1 MPIPFSIVCEL
12 LDEAY
17 ALCMSR
23 KDHRAAVRSWFQ
35 HHRDRINASDASLSA
50 LLSTLLPG
58 MRSDRVYCIQATRLE
73 KIIARGLCLG
83 SSRVAELTRY
93 RSSGND
99 VDLADCVERVLSIT
113 PNCVL
118 GGYEITVEEIDEL
131 LHSYAA
137 GIKWSSPS
145 VRATS
150 SLLTQRNQRDLEQV
164 YSRLTPLEG
173 KWFTRLVLKT
183 FEPLI
188 FESNQVFRECH
199 PRLPLALKV
208 REDFAAALEL
218 VQSCKGTFPSRQTDR
233 KTTGDYLISKFVP
246 QIGTKIARQTWAKG
260 RSIKHCLDLGH
271 GRVSVEYKADGEYC
285 QIHVDL
291 TKGRDNLKIFSKSGK
306 DSTEDREKLHSVIK
320 SSLNI
325 GKPNCQFQKSC
336 ILEGELL
343 VYCDLEKKILPFHR
357 IRNHVT
363 RRGRFLNTDAD
374 DRVTPHEHLMI
385 LYYDVLLID
394 DRPLLHVRHSERFQL
409 LSSIVECQQGY
420 AELVSRELVDFDR
433 PLAASN
439 LRNIF
444 AKTISRKEEGLVLK
458 MDMPYFDFFGGS
470 SSFTPQCIKL
480 KKEYIGTFGEVGD
493 FSVVGAGYD
502 PNKAKQYKIANLKW
516 THFYLG
522 CLTNKEEVKQW
533 SHKPKFTVVK
543 VVEINETQLKSV
555 VQFGNPM
562 AMPHDENTQTELL
575 VQPGLELNPKLTVAF
590 TNPLVFDMRCF
601 NFDKDGNTGFW
612 SLRFPA
618 VSKVHFDRDWMDC
631 VAFDELQEMALK
643 STTAP
648 DLPDS
653 QENLEWIAKLE
664 GADPR
669 GIAVD
674 AVSQQTA
681 TTASGPSQGRSF
693 QSLRQATPQLPCKN
707 TIAGSPVTG
716 QPSSVGLS
724 SSGLLGHEQGDGGHL
739 SDTQTTAHV
748 SQKQE
753 SIDCP
758 SDHQGSQ
765 TKRPSQNIHT
775 QYERPPPHKRHKSI
789 VGEEDPVDSSS
800 QGGKRRQ
807 NRIPLGDVSGNYS
820 QAKTII
826 SISSQETEINK
837 PEVIDL
843 TLSPEIEPLSK
854 DAGKSRELDILAIEE
869 YKLDP
874 STSAT
879 DGHLSKPSQHA
890 EGDSRASP
898 EQDRNAQSSHE
909 GEKEGGKLGSQ
920 SLQPAFGTT
929 SATPLAQNET
939 DFCIYTAR
947 GCKFSNTSIILAP
960 SLQGGDLEVSGLLK
974 NHGVQNII
982 VDIERW
988 LKDSQGLLE
997 TTSYKIPQSE
1007 TIVLVDSIANGMEM
1021 DDVLSQ
1027 IEEGRKTL
1035 PSDRRRWI
1043 RIYDWHVLKYIS
1055 ILEDETITKKY
1066 YDGFSDPW
1074 TRWYCGLV

>member
-17 ALCMSR
+17 ALCLSR
-23 KDHRAAVRSWFQ
+23 KDHKAVVRSWFQ
-35 HHRDRINASDASLSA
+35 HHRDRINAHDASLSA

-93 RSSGND
+93 RSSSNN

-113 PNCVL
+113 PNCVPC
-118 GGYEITVEEIDEL
+118 GHEITVEEIDEL

-183 FEPLI
+183 FEPLV
-188 FESNQVFRECH
+188 FEFNQVFRECH

-208 REDFAAALEL
+208 REDFSAALEL
-218 VQSCKGTFPSRQTDR
+218 VQSCKGTLPSRQTDR

-246 QIGTKIARQTWAKG
+246 QIGTKIGRQTWAKG

-394 DRPLLHVRHSERFQL
+394 DRSLLHVRHSERFQL

-420 AELVSRELVDFDR
+420 AELVSRELVDFGR

-444 AKTISRKEEGLVLK
+444 AKTITRKEEGLVLK
-458 MDMPYFDFFGGS
+458 MDIPYFDFFGGS
-470 SSFTPQCIKL
+470 STFAPQCVKL

-502 PNKAKQYKIANLKW
+502 PNKAKQYHIANLKW

-522 CLTNKEEVKQW
+522 CLINREEVKQW
-533 SHKPKFTVVK
+533 SQRPKFTVVK
-543 VVEINETQLKSV
+543 VVEINETLLKSV

-562 AMPHDENTQTELL
+562 AVPYDENTQTELL
-575 VQPGLELNPKLTVAF
+575 IQPGLELNPKLTVAF

-681 TTASGPSQGRSF
+681 TTASGPSQGQSF
-693 QSLRQATPQLPCKN
+693 QSLRQSTPQLPSKN
-707 TIAGSPVTG
+707 LIANSPVTG

-724 SSGLLGHEQGDGGHL
+724 FSSLRGHEQGNDGHS
-739 SDTQTTAHV
+739 SDTQTTASV

-765 TKRPSQNIHT
+765 SKRHSQNIDI
-775 QYERPPPHKRHKSI
+775 QDGRPPPHKRHKPI
-789 VGEEDPVDSSS
+789 VGAEDSIDSSS
-800 QGGKRRQ
+800 QGGKGQQGRH
-807 NRIPLGDVSGNYS
+807 PLGDISGNYS
-820 QAKTII
+820 QARTII
-826 SISSQETEINK
+826 SISSQETAINK

-843 TLSPEIEPLSK
+843 TLSPEIHPLCK
-854 DAGKSRELDILAIEE
+854 DAGRNRELEILAIEE
-869 YKLDP
+869 HKLDP
-874 STSAT
+874 STLAT
-879 DGHLSKPSQHA
+879 DGHLSETSRHA
-890 EGDSRASP
+890 EENSRASP
-898 EQDRNAQSSHE
+898 EQGINPLISHE
-909 GEKEGGKLGSQ
+909 GDKEDDKLGCQ

-929 SATPLAQNET
+929 STTTPAQSKT

-947 GCKFSNTSIILAP
+947 DCKFSNTSVILAP
-960 SLQGGDLEVSGLLK
+960 SLRGGDLEVSRLLK
-974 NHGVQNII
+974 THGVQNII

-988 LKDSQGLLE
+988 LKDSQRLLE

-1007 TIVLVDSIANGMEM
+1007 TIVLVDSIANGTEM
-1021 DDVLSQ
+1021 DDVLSR

-1043 RIYDWHVLKYIS
+1043 RIYDWHVLKYVS

>member
-1 MPIPFSIVCEL
+1 MRIPFSLVCEL

-17 ALCMSR
+17 ALFLSR
-23 KDHRAAVRSWFQ
+23 KDHKAAVRSWFQ
-35 HHRDRINASDASLSA
+35 HHRDRINAHDASLSA

-113 PNCVL
+113 PNCVPR
-118 GGYEITVEEIDEL
+118 GYEITVEEIDEL

-145 VRATS
+145 IRATS

-208 REDFAAALEL
+208 REDFSAALEL
-218 VQSCKGTFPSRQTDR
+218 VQSCKGTFPSHQTNR

-246 QIGTKIARQTWAKG
+246 QIGTKIGRQTWAKG

-291 TKGRDNLKIFSKSGK
+291 TKGYDNLKIFSKSGK

-409 LSSIVECQQGY
+409 LSSIVTCRQGY

-444 AKTISRKEEGLVLK
+444 AKTITRKEEGLVLK
-458 MDMPYFDFFGGS
+458 MDIPYFDFFGGPC
-470 SSFTPQCIKL
+470 SFAPQCIKL

-543 VVEINETQLKSV
+543 VVEINETLLKSV

-562 AMPHDENTQTELL
+562 AKPHDENAQTELL
-575 VQPGLELNPKLTVAF
+575 IQPGLELNPKLTVAF

-631 VAFDELQEMALK
+631 VAFDELQEMALM

-674 AVSQQTA
+674 AAIHTA
-681 TTASGPSQGRSF
+681 T
-693 QSLRQATPQLPCKN
+693 
-707 TIAGSPVTG
+707 
-716 QPSSVGLS
+716 
-724 SSGLLGHEQGDGGHL
+724 
-739 SDTQTTAHV
+739 
-748 SQKQE
+748 
-753 SIDCP
+753 
-758 SDHQGSQ
+758 
-765 TKRPSQNIHT
+765 
-775 QYERPPPHKRHKSI
+775 
-789 VGEEDPVDSSS
+789 
-800 QGGKRRQ
+800 
-807 NRIPLGDVSGNYS
+807 
-820 QAKTII
+820 
-826 SISSQETEINK
+826 
-837 PEVIDL
+837 
-843 TLSPEIEPLSK
+843 
-854 DAGKSRELDILAIEE
+854 AI
-869 YKLDP
+869 
-874 STSAT
+874 
-879 DGHLSKPSQHA
+879 
-890 EGDSRASP
+890 
-898 EQDRNAQSSHE
+898 
-909 GEKEGGKLGSQ
+909 
-920 SLQPAFGTT
+920 
-929 SATPLAQNET
+929 
-939 DFCIYTAR
+939 
-947 GCKFSNTSIILAP
+947 
-960 SLQGGDLEVSGLLK
+960 
-974 NHGVQNII
+974 
-982 VDIERW
+982 
-988 LKDSQGLLE
+988 
-997 TTSYKIPQSE
+997 
-1007 TIVLVDSIANGMEM
+1007 
-1021 DDVLSQ
+1021 
-1027 IEEGRKTL
+1027 
-1035 PSDRRRWI
+1035 
-1043 RIYDWHVLKYIS
+1043 
-1055 ILEDETITKKY
+1055 
-1066 YDGFSDPW
+1066 
-1074 TRWYCGLV
+1074 

>member
-17 ALCMSR
+17 ALCLSR
-23 KDHRAAVRSWFQ
+23 KDHKAAVRSWFQ
-35 HHRDRINASDASLSA
+35 HHRDRINAHDASLSA

-113 PNCVL
+113 PNCVPC
-118 GGYEITVEEIDEL
+118 GYEITVEEIDEL

-164 YSRLTPLEG
+164 YGRLTPLEG

-208 REDFAAALEL
+208 REDFSAALEL
-218 VQSCKGTFPSRQTDR
+218 VQSCKGTFPSRQTER

-246 QIGTKIARQTWAKG
+246 QIGTKIGRQTWAKG

-285 QIHVDL
+285 QIHIDL
-291 TKGRDNLKIFSKSGK
+291 SKGHDNLKIFSKSGK

-363 RRGRFLNTDAD
+363 RRGRFLDTDAD

-444 AKTISRKEEGLVLK
+444 AKTITRKEEGLVLK
-458 MDMPYFDFFGGS
+458 MDIPYFDFFGGS
-470 SSFTPQCIKL
+470 STFAPQCIKL

-502 PNKAKQYKIANLKW
+502 PNKAKQYKIVNLKW

-522 CLTNKEEVKQW
+522 CLTNREEVKQW

-543 VVEINETQLKSV
+543 VVEINETLLKSV

-562 AMPHDENTQTELL
+562 AIPHNENTQTELL
-575 VQPGLELNPKLTVAF
+575 IQPGLELSPKLTVAF

-674 AVSQQTA
+674 AVSQQTT
-681 TTASGPSQGRSF
+681 TTASGPSQGQSF
-693 QSLRQATPQLPCKN
+693 QSLRQSTPQLSFKN
-707 TIAGSPVTG
+707 RVADFAVTE
-716 QPSSVGLS
+716 QQNSVGLS
-724 SSGLLGHEQGDGGHL
+724 FSSLRGHEQGNGEHL
-739 SDTQTTAHV
+739 SETQTTTNV

-753 SIDCP
+753 SIDCR
-758 SDHQGSQ
+758 SDQQGSQ
-765 TKRPSQNIHT
+765 TKRHSQNINI
-775 QYERPPPHKRHKSI
+775 QDGRPSPPKRHKPI
-789 VGEEDPVDSSS
+789 VGAEDSIDPSS
-800 QGGKRRQ
+800 QGGKGQQSR
-807 NRIPLGDVSGNYS
+807 NPLGDISGNHS
-820 QAKTII
+820 QARTII

-843 TLSPEIEPLSK
+843 TLSPEIHPLSK
-854 DAGKSRELDILAIEE
+854 DAGKHRGLDISAIEE
-869 YKLDP
+869 YKLGP
-874 STSAT
+874 PTSAI
-879 DGHLSKPSQHA
+879 DGHSSTPSQDV
-890 EGDSRASP
+890 EQNPSASP
-898 EQDRNAQSSHE
+898 EQGINAPRSHE
-909 GEKEGGKLGSQ
+909 GEKEGGNIGSQ
-920 SLQPAFGTT
+920 SLQPTFDTT
-929 SATPLAQNET
+929 SATVPTQSET
-939 DFCIYTAR
+939 DLCIYAAR
-947 GCKFSNTSIILAP
+947 DCKFSNTSVILAP
-960 SLQGGDLEVSGLLK
+960 SLHGGDLEVSRLLK
-974 NHGVQNII
+974 NHGVQNVI

-988 LKDSQGLLE
+988 LKDSQELLE
-997 TTSYKIPQSE
+997 TTPYKIPQPE
-1007 TIVLVDSIANGMEM
+1007 TIILVDSIANGTEM
-1021 DDVLSQ
+1021 DGVLSR
-1027 IEEGRKTL
+1027 IEESRKTL

-1043 RIYDWHVLKYIS
+1043 RIYDWHVLKYVS